1 MEEVEAAHNASC
13 QPTRLGVQCTQTKPK
28 TEAGEIEYTPNGT
41 GKRIGRW
48 VASRVHALVV
58 VSVVLT
64 ALLGQLP
71 EDSLG
76 WVSYP
81 PQMWRWWGASK
92 KGKRKHRPN
101 QQGMSLAAGGERL
114 RSTWVRALIRSE
126 LLATLSIVRIE
137 LEQGHPWVLDWAWV
151 LPWVE
156 WLLEGLS
163 VAWPRLGRQPEMRG
177 LRWGVGWLRW
187 GSLLVHSAQVIG
199 HWLAL
204 NEGLGQEGR
213 VLAGAGFLT
222 EEVVWQA
229 KRESEDEPALW
240 IAVKRVP
247 EGWQVW
253 FGDLFYLPVAEG
265 DVFQLRQ
272 TILFL
277 RRLEGA
283 RPRQGSR
290 ATREGRRPLIAQQP
304 LARVFGVNQP
314 EISRWERYEQE
325 QDWANLLSLHSTEV
339 MTTEVRQQIIDV
351 CARFPW
357 WTPKRV
363 YEYLQQHDLAITHQQ
378 IRQVMQESGWNTL
391 RQTMKRFFV
400 VSAECIRPRDES
412 LVGELL
418 GMLQNLLAKLE
429 AGEGLTP
436 QMHLELAHLQTVGQE
451 LGLTAP
457 PVLPPVPWA
466 QKVAWVLFAAE
477 TTAEDDV
484 IRCTYC
490 GSTDV
495 RPKGH
500 KPRLKRYLDEH
511 HQWQTVEV
519 YRYRCRNPACSYGSF
534 THLPLGLL
542 PYSPYPLDMRTAALQ
557 MYAWGRS
564 SYRRTAQALGVRA
577 GRVYLWVS
585 AFGRDL
591 LPVAAL
597 FGVVRCSGV
606 VGIDEKWVQVPEK
619 APRGS
624 GRSKVPK
631 RRRWMYVYVAV
642 DVYTYDL
649 LHIALY
655 ARNTAHSTRAF
666 LFALQAKG
674 YRPRVIV
681 TDLRP
686 EYGPAIAKVFGQ
698 ARHHECIFHALQW
711 AHRQLKDTYGA
722 DYAKTRPDAV
732 HLKEQIDAIFQ
743 AKTRRT
749 AEKRY
754 HKVMA
759 LREQYVAQT
768 PAVDSVFGSLERH
781 WPTLAN
787 GIESTIIPRTNNA
800 TELVIRRFDQHYQ
813 NFCGFDSLAS
823 ARLFLVVFEKV
834 YRFTPF
840 TPDAQ
845 PRVRNKSPLELAG
858 YDVASLPM
866 AQICKGWALD
876 GTVSL
881 SRETVPNV

>member
-1 MEEVEAAHNASC
+1 
-13 QPTRLGVQCTQTKPK
+13 
-28 TEAGEIEYTPNGT
+28 
-41 GKRIGRW
+41 
-48 VASRVHALVV
+48 
-58 VSVVLT
+58 VVLT

-71 EDSLG
+71 ESSLG
-76 WVSYP
+76 WVSNP
-81 PQMWRWWGASK
+81 PQTFGWWGAHK
-92 KGKRKHRPN
+92 KRKREPRQN
-101 QQGMSLAAGGERL
+101 QQSLSLAPGWERL
-114 RSTWVRALIRSE
+114 QSTWVRALVRSE
-126 LLATLSIVRIE
+126 LLATLSIVRMW
-137 LEQGHPWVLDWAWV
+137 LGQSPQWVLDGAWA

-163 VAWPRLGRQPEMRG
+163 VAWPWLGQQPEMRA
-177 LRWGVGWLRW
+177 LRWGVGWLRR
-187 GSLLVHSAQVIG
+187 GSLLACSVSVIG
-199 HWLAL
+199 EWLTS
-204 NEGLGQEGR
+204 NEEVGQRANVFG
-213 VLAGAGFLT
+213 GMGFLSG
-222 EEVVWQA
+222 EVVWQA
-229 KRESEDEPALW
+229 EGGDEEESALW
-240 IAVKRVP
+240 VAVKRVP

-253 FGDLFYLPVAEG
+253 FGDLFYLFVPEG
-265 DVFQLRQ
+265 DVFQIRQ
-272 TILFL
+272 TILLL

-283 RPRQGSR
+283 QPRGGSR
-290 ATREGRRPLIAQQP
+290 ATREGRRPLIAQQA
-304 LARVFGVNQP
+304 LARAFEVTQP

-325 QDWANLLSLHSTEV
+325 QDWANLLSLHSAEILTK
-339 MTTEVRQQIIDV
+339 EVRQQIIDV

-357 WTPKRV
+357 WTQKRI
-363 YEYLQQHDLAITHQQ
+363 YNYLRQGGLMVTYPQV
-378 IRQVMQESGWNTL
+378 RQVMKESGWYGL
-391 RQTMKRFFV
+391 RKTMKHFFV

-412 LVGELL
+412 LAGELL
-418 GMLQNLLAKLE
+418 SMVQNLLTKLE

-436 QMHLELAHLQTVGQE
+436 QTRLEVAHLQTAGQE
-451 LGLTAP
+451 LGLTP
-457 PVLPPVPWA
+457 SSVPPPVPWA

-477 TTAEDDV
+477 TAAKDDV

-495 RPKGH
+495 RPKGR
-500 KPRLKRYLDEH
+500 KPRLKRYLDENQ
-511 HQWQTVEV
+511 QWQTVAV
-519 YRYRCRNPACSYGSF
+519 YRYRCRNSECHYASF
-534 THLPLGLL
+534 TNLPLGLL
-542 PYSPYPLDMRTAALQ
+542 PYSPYPLHMRTAAMQ

-577 GRVYLWVS
+577 GRVYQWVS
-585 AFGRDL
+585 AFGQDL

-631 RRRWMYVYVAV
+631 PRRWMYVYVAI

-649 LHIALY
+649 LHIAIY
-655 ARNTAHSTRAF
+655 ARNSAHSTRAF
-666 LFALQAKG
+666 LLALKAKG
-674 YRPRVIV
+674 YRPKVIV
-681 TDLRP
+681 TDLRS
-686 EYGPAIAKVFGQ
+686 EYGPAIEKVFDR

-711 AHRQLKDTYGA
+711 THRQLKETYGT
-722 DYAKTRPDAV
+722 DYAKTRPDV
-732 HLKEQIDAIFQ
+732 VQLREQIDAIFQ

-754 HKVMA
+754 YKVMA
-759 LREQYVAQT
+759 LREHHVALMPT
-768 PAVDSVFGSLERH
+768 IDSVFNSLQRH

-800 TELVIRRFDQHYQ
+800 TELAIRRFDQHYQ
-813 NFCGFDSLAS
+813 NFCGFDSLPS
-823 ARLFLVVFEKV
+823 ARLFLAVFEKV

-845 PRVRNKSPLELAG
+845 PRVRNKCPLELAG

-876 GTVSL
+876 GAVSL

>member
-1 MEEVEAAHNASC
+1 
-13 QPTRLGVQCTQTKPK
+13 
-28 TEAGEIEYTPNGT
+28 
-41 GKRIGRW
+41 
-48 VASRVHALVV
+48 LV
-58 VSVVLT
+58 
-64 ALLGQLP
+64 
-71 EDSLG
+71 
-76 WVSYP
+76 
-81 PQMWRWWGASK
+81 
-92 KGKRKHRPN
+92 
-101 QQGMSLAAGGERL
+101 
-114 RSTWVRALIRSE
+114 RSE
-126 LLATLSIVRIE
+126 LLATLNLVRIE
-137 LEQGHPWVLDWAWV
+137 WAGGQQGVLDWAWV

-156 WLLEGLS
+156 WIQEGLS
-163 VAWPRLGRQPEMRG
+163 VAWPWLGRQPEVRVLLWG
-177 LRWGVGWLRW
+177 VRRLRWVSLR
-187 GSLLVHSAQVIG
+187 VCSAQVVG
-199 HWLAL
+199 H
-204 NEGLGQEGR
+204 GLVLHQGPEQGS
-213 VLAGAGFLT
+213 VLAGMSFLA
-222 EEVVWQA
+222 EEVIWQA
-229 KRESEDEPALW
+229 ESEGEEAPTFW

-253 FGDLFYLPVAEG
+253 FGNSFYLPVQEG
-265 DVFQLRQ
+265 DVFELRQ
-272 TILFL
+272 TILLL

-283 RPRQGSR
+283 RPRRASR
-290 ATREGRRPLIAQQP
+290 ATRDGRRPLLAQQP
-304 LARVFGVNQP
+304 LARVFEVNQP

-325 QDWANLLSLHSTEV
+325 QDWANLLSLHSSEI
-339 MTTEVRQQIIDV
+339 MTAEVRQQIIDL

-357 WTPKRV
+357 WTQKRV
-363 YEYLQQHDLAITHQQ
+363 YDYLRQGGLAVTYSQ
-378 IRQVMQESGWNTL
+378 IRQAMQESGWNRL
-391 RQTMKRFFV
+391 RETMKRFFV

-412 LVGELL
+412 LVSELL
-418 GMLQNLLAKLE
+418 SMVQTLVAKLE

-436 QMHLELAHLQTVGQE
+436 QTCLEVAHLQTVGQE
-451 LGLTAP
+451 LGLTP
-457 PVLPPVPWA
+457 PAVSCPVPWA
-466 QKVAWVLFAAE
+466 QKVAWVLFGAE
-477 TTAEDDV
+477 TSVEGDR

-495 RPKGH
+495 RPKGRQG
-500 KPRLKRYLDEH
+500 RLKRYLDEH
-511 HQWQTVEV
+511 QQWQTVRV

-542 PYSPYPLDMRTAALQ
+542 PYSPYPLHMRTAALQ

-564 SYRRTAQALGVRA
+564 SYRRTAQALGVQA

-585 AFGRDL
+585 AFGREL

-606 VGIDEKWVQVPEK
+606 VGIDEKWVQVPDK

-631 RRRWMYVYVAV
+631 PRRWMYVYLAV

-649 LHIALY
+649 LHIAIY
-655 ARNTAHSTRAF
+655 ERNSAHSTRAF
-666 LFALQAKG
+666 LLALKAKG
-674 YRPRVIV
+674 YSPKVIV
-681 TDLRP
+681 TDLRA
-686 EYGPAIAKVFGQ
+686 EYGPAIAEVFER

-722 DYAKTRPDAV
+722 DYAETRSDVAP
-732 HLKEQIDAIFQ
+732 LKEQIDAIFQ

-754 HKVMA
+754 RKVMA

-787 GIESTIIPRTNNA
+787 GVESTIIPRTNNA

-823 ARLFLVVFEKV
+823 ARLFLAVFEKV
-834 YRFTPF
+834 YRFTLF

-845 PRVRNKSPLELAG
+845 PRVRNKCPLELAG
-858 YDVASLPM
+858 YDVSSLPM

-881 SRETVPNV
+881 GRETVPNV